1 MLLKR
6 PVTFFFRKSL
16 KVSALCE
23 VIDKGEAMET
33 SFVGRNVDLSL
44 LGEWVERFFKN
55 KEFKVAINKKA
66 VGYTVTA
73 GPTYVH
79 EIVGNINVSVYGE
92 PNDFVV
98 RFIAGARSGLY
109 KKFGLLT
116 SLFGGGVLLMRGMK
130 SEEAEEKVEKD
141 FWVYVEEKIDF
152 LADSAGK
159 I

>member
-1 MLLKR
+1 
-6 PVTFFFRKSL
+6 
-16 KVSALCE
+16 
-23 VIDKGEAMET
+23 MET

-55 KEFKVAINKKA
+55 REFKVAVNREA
-66 VGYTVTA
+66 GGFRVTA
-73 GPTYVH
+73 APTYVH
-79 EIVGNINVSVYGE
+79 EIIGNINVSVCGE

-98 RFIAGARSGLY
+98 RFAAGARSGLY

-130 SEEAEEKVEKD
+130 SEEAEEKVERD

-152 LADSAGK
+152 LAGSSGDIS
-159 I
+159 